1 MDLDTGTLI
10 KVVLGLAIVW
20 LVLMIADIVLDWF
33 GFLLGLFKPVL
44 ALLVLLAIALFVY
57 DRFL

>member
-1 MDLDTGTLI
+1 MDIDTGTLL

-20 LVLMIADIVLDWF
+20 LVVMILDTVLDWF
-33 GFLLGLFKPVL
+33 GFLFGLTTPILG
-44 ALLVLLAIALFVY
+44 LLVLIAVALFVY